1 MPGRTGTG
9 GNRSARPDANRS
21 RAVIC
26 GRLVWLVFYV
36 LALGVV
42 VTSSLAPGV
51 IEFAAYD
58 RGTAHHKGH

>member
-9 GNRSARPDANRS
+9 ENRSARPDADRS
-21 RAVIC
+21 RAEFVVAAI
-26 GRLVWLVFYV
+26 WLVFYV